1 MYFMALAVIKGWGN
15 FELVMV
21 MLFMAS
27 F

>member
-1 MYFMALAVIKGWGN
+1 MALAVIKGWGN